1 MFLIT
6 GFSMLSGISL
16 YIFFKFGSIVF
27 MLMNKEKLIKLYDFT
42 SFLFFSVLLPY
53 TILLSLLVVTMEAL
67 AIVGSITTS
76 TDDDPTYSSKLMTI
90 DLIYAGYYWD
100 VLRISQTIISTINFI
115 SIFIIYRIFQRNR
128 Q

>member
-1 MFLIT
+1 
-6 GFSMLSGISL
+6 MLSGISL